1 MAENDVTT
9 QEQPTEEPHGEEVD
23 WEAKYKEAVE
33 QSRKWEGRAKAN
45 KEKAEKWDAQQ
56 QEGMTEVEKLTK
68 RAEEAEAKLAAYEAQ
83 TQRRT
88 DAAEVSEKTG
98 VPASLLLHCADRADM
113 EAFAKEYA
121 SETKVPAAPK
131 APESRI
137 QREGG
142 AKPSTADQFA
152 EMAENF
158 FRH

>member
-1 MAENDVTT
+1 MAESNVTT
-9 QEQPTEEPHGEEVD
+9 QEPTQEPQGTEVD

-45 KEKAEKWDAQQ
+45 KDKADKWDAYQQ
-56 QEGMTEVEKLTK
+56 DGLSEAEKLAQ
-68 RAEEAEAKLAAYEAQ
+68 RAEAAEAKLAAYEEEER
-83 TQRRT
+83 RRT

-121 SETKVPAAPK
+121 SATKVPSAPP

-137 QREGG
+137 NRGGG

-152 EMAENF
+152 EMAEKL

>member
-9 QEQPTEEPHGEEVD
+9 QEPTQEPQGTEVD

-45 KEKAEKWDAQQ
+45 KEKADRWDAQQ

-68 RAEEAEAKLAAYEAQ
+68 RAEEAEAKLAAYEADA
-83 TQRRT
+83 QRRT
-88 DAAEVSEKTG
+88 DAAEVSKKTG
-98 VPASLLLHCADRADM
+98 VPVALLLHCADRADM

-131 APESRI
+131 APESRV
-137 QREGG
+137 QRGDG
-142 AKPSTADQFA
+142 AKQSTRDKFA
-152 EMAENF
+152 SYFE
-158 FRH
+158 

>member
-9 QEQPTEEPHGEEVD
+9 TEEPTEEPQGAEVD

-45 KEKAEKWDAQQ
+45 KEKADRWDAYQ
-56 QEGMTEVEKLTK
+56 QEGMTEAEKLAK
-68 RAEEAEAKLAAYEAQ
+68 RAEAAEARLAEYEAEE
-83 TQRRT
+83 QRRK
-88 DAAEVSEKTG
+88 DAAEVAEKTG
-98 VPASLLLHCADRADM
+98 VPVSLLMHCADRADM
-113 EAFAKEYA
+113 EAFSKEYA
-121 SETKVPAAPK
+121 SATKVPTAPP

-137 QREGG
+137 NRGNG

-152 EMAENF
+152 DMAENF

>member
-1 MAENDVTT
+1 MAEIDVTT
-9 QEQPTEEPHGEEVD
+9 QEPTQEPQGTEVD

-45 KEKAEKWDAQQ
+45 KDKADRWDAQQ

-68 RAEEAEAKLAAYEAQ
+68 RAEEAEAKLAAYEAE

-88 DAAEVSEKTG
+88 DAAKVSEKTG
-98 VPASLLLHCADRADM
+98 VPAGLLLHCADRADM

-137 QREGG
+137 QRGDG
-142 AKPSTADQFA
+142 AKTSTRDKFA
-152 EMAENF
+152 SYFE
-158 FRH
+158 

>member
-9 QEQPTEEPHGEEVD
+9 QEPTQEPQGTEVD

-45 KEKAEKWDAQQ
+45 KDKADRWDAQQ

-68 RAEEAEAKLAAYEAQ
+68 RAEEAEAKLAAYEAE

-88 DAAEVSEKTG
+88 DAAQVSEKTG

-131 APESRI
+131 APESRV

-142 AKPSTADQFA
+142 AKTSTRDKFA
-152 EMAENF
+152 SYFE
-158 FRH
+158 

>member
-9 QEQPTEEPHGEEVD
+9 EQEPTQEPQGAEVD

-45 KEKAEKWDAQQ
+45 KDKADRWDAQQ

-68 RAEEAEAKLAAYEAQ
+68 RAEEAEAKLAAYEADA
-83 TQRRT
+83 QRRT

-98 VPASLLLHCADRADM
+98 VPASLLMHCADRADM

-152 EMAENF
+152 EMAEKF
-158 FRH
+158 FTR

>member
-9 QEQPTEEPHGEEVD
+9 QEPTEQEPQGTEVD
-23 WEAKYKEAVE
+23 WEAKYKEAVA
-33 QSRKWEGRAKAN
+33 QSRKWEDRAKAN
-45 KEKAEKWDAQQ
+45 KDKADRWDAQQ

-68 RAEEAEAKLAAYEAQ
+68 RAEEAEAKLAAYEAE

-88 DAAEVSEKTG
+88 DADEVSKKTG

-131 APESRI
+131 APESRV
-137 QREGG
+137 QRGGG
-142 AKPSTADQFA
+142 AKTSTRDKFA
-152 EMAENF
+152 SYFE
-158 FRH
+158 

>member
-9 QEQPTEEPHGEEVD
+9 EQEPTEQEPQGAEVD
-23 WEAKYKEAVE
+23 WEAKYKEAIE

-45 KEKAEKWDAQQ
+45 KDKADRWDAQQ
-56 QEGMTEVEKLTK
+56 QEGMTEAEKLTK
-68 RAEEAEAKLAAYEAQ
+68 RAEEAEAKLAALEADA
-83 TQRRT
+83 QRRT
-88 DAAEVSEKTG
+88 DAAEVAEKTG

-131 APESRI
+131 APESRV

-142 AKPSTADQFA
+142 ARPSTRDKFA
-152 EMAENF
+152 SYFE
-158 FRH
+158 

>member
-1 MAENDVTT
+1 MAENNVTT
-9 QEQPTEEPHGEEVD
+9 QEPTQEPQGSEID

-45 KEKAEKWDAQQ
+45 KDKADRWDAQQ
-56 QEGMTEVEKLTK
+56 QESMTEVEKLTK
-68 RAEEAEAKLAAYEAQ
+68 RAEEAEAKLAAYEADA
-83 TQRRT
+83 QRRA
-88 DAAEVSEKTG
+88 DAAEVSEKSG
-98 VPASLLLHCADRADM
+98 VPVTLLLHCANRADM

-142 AKPSTADQFA
+142 AKASTADQFA

>member
-9 QEQPTEEPHGEEVD
+9 EQEPTQEPQGAEVD
-23 WEAKYKEAVE
+23 WEAKYKEAIE

-45 KEKAEKWDAQQ
+45 KDKADRWDAQQ

-68 RAEEAEAKLAAYEAQ
+68 RAEEAEAKLAAYEADA
-83 TQRRT
+83 QRRT

-121 SETKVPAAPK
+121 SENKVPAAPK
-131 APESRI
+131 APESRV

-142 AKPSTADQFA
+142 ARPSTRDKFA
-152 EMAENF
+152 SYFE
-158 FRH
+158 